1 MLPAHGERHPLMSSP
16 ASAAPPITGGLRL
29 VKNINRIALLRL
41 LREEQGIS
49 RADLSDRSG
58 LTRST
63 VSLLVK
69 ELIDEG
75 WMSEN
80 ASVITGQLG
89 RRPTPLLLDGQRF
102 ALVGAELTPDTIRV
116 VVTSIHGEVLEANQ
130 AALQQADPEGACHQ
144 LVGMISVLVRRV
156 IGEGREVLGV
166 GVGLPGAVEPLTGM
180 LQFAP
185 NIGWRQVPV
194 GQRLREELESAGL
207 SAVPVHY
214 QNEADLAAIG
224 EAEFGP
230 RPPDDPLVYISCG
243 VGLGS
248 GIVLGET
255 LFTGAT
261 GAGGE
266 IGHNTLHP
274 QGRACGCGRLGC
286 AEAYIGLRA
295 IAADAGLDPSRDRE
309 ALKAAMAVRDPRAR
323 IAFEKAGRNLGVLL
337 QNIWTTFDPRSIVVG
352 GEAVALGGNDF
363 VDAALQELAAYA
375 DAAGVPAPPVR
386 LARYTELAVAVGG
399 AAYALYVLMHPY
411 QALLQQQQQPR

>member
-1 MLPAHGERHPLMSSP
+1 MNTSAPATM
-16 ASAAPPITGGLRL
+16 PITGDQRL

-41 LREEQGIS
+41 LREEEGLS

-75 WMSEN
+75 WLREN
-80 ASVITGQLG
+80 EVVVTGQLG
-89 RRPTPLLLDGQRF
+89 RRPTPLQLDGRHF
-102 ALVGAELTPDTIRV
+102 VLVGAELTPDTIRV
-116 VVTSIHGEVLEANQ
+116 VTTSIRGEVLEANQ
-130 AALQQADPEGACHQ
+130 AALRQVDPEGACHQ
-144 LVGMISVLVRRV
+144 LVEMISVLVRRV
-156 IGEGREVLGV
+156 VGEGREVLGI
-166 GVGLPGAVEPLTGM
+166 GVGLPGAVESATGM
-180 LQFAP
+180 LQYAP
-185 NIGWRQVPV
+185 NIGWRNVPV
-194 GQRLREELESAGL
+194 GQRLRVELESAGL

-224 EAEFGP
+224 ETEFGP

-248 GIVLGET
+248 GIVLGDT

-266 IGHNTLHP
+266 IGHTTLHLE
-274 QGRACGCGRLGC
+274 GRACSCGRRGC

-295 IAADAGLDPSRDRE
+295 IAAEAGMAGGDGRSPDRE
-309 ALKAAMAVRDPRAR
+309 ALKAAMAARNPGARA
-323 IAFEKAGRNLGVLL
+323 AFGAAGKNLGVLL
-337 QNIWTTFDPRSIVVG
+337 QNIWTTFDPKSIVLG
-352 GEAVALGGNDF
+352 GEAVALGGSDF
-363 VDAALQELAAYA
+363 VDAALQVLASYGN
-375 DAAGVPAPPVR
+375 AAGVPAPTVR

-399 AAYALYVLMHPY
+399 AGYALYALMHPY
-411 QALLQQQQQPR
+411 QALLQQQR

>member
-1 MLPAHGERHPLMSSP
+1 MSSQTP
-16 ASAAPPITGGLRL
+16 ATPPPITGDQRL

-41 LREEQGIS
+41 LREEEGLS

-75 WMSEN
+75 WLREN
-80 ASVITGQLG
+80 EIVITGQLG
-89 RRPTPLLLDGQRF
+89 RRPTPLQLDGRRF
-102 ALVGAELTPDTIRV
+102 VLVGAELTPDTIRV
-116 VVTSIHGEVLEANQ
+116 VTTSIQGVVLEANQ
-130 AALQQADPEGACHQ
+130 AALRQLDPEGACHQ
-144 LVGMISVLVRRV
+144 LVEMISVFVRRV
-156 IGEGREVLGV
+156 VGEGREVLGI
-166 GVGLPGAVEPLTGM
+166 GVGLPGAVESATGM
-180 LQFAP
+180 LQYAP
-185 NIGWRQVPV
+185 NIGWRNVPV
-194 GQRLREELESAGL
+194 GQRLRAELESAGL

-224 EAEFGP
+224 ETEFGR

-248 GIVLGET
+248 GIVLGDT

-266 IGHNTLHP
+266 IGHTTLHL
-274 QGRACGCGRLGC
+274 QGRPCSCGRRGC

-295 IAADAGLDPSRDRE
+295 IAAEAGMALDDGRSPDRE
-309 ALKAAMAVRDPRAR
+309 ALKAAMAARHPGARA
-323 IAFEKAGRNLGVLL
+323 AFGAAGQSLGVLL
-337 QNIWTTFDPRSIVVG
+337 QNIWTTFDPKSIVLG
-352 GEAVALGGNDF
+352 GEAVALGGGDF
-363 VDAALQELAAYA
+363 VDAALQVLASYA
-375 DAAGVPAPPVR
+375 NAAGVSAPAVR

-399 AAYALYVLMHPY
+399 AGYALYALMHPY
-411 QALLQQQQQPR
+411 QALLQQR

>member
-1 MLPAHGERHPLMSSP
+1 MTTSVPATP
-16 ASAAPPITGGLRL
+16 SAASLGAAPITGDLRL
-29 VKNINRIALLRL
+29 VKSINRIALLRL
-41 LREEQGIS
+41 LREEDGLS
-49 RADLSDRSG
+49 RSDLAERSG

-75 WMSEN
+75 WLREN
-80 ASVITGQLG
+80 EVPVTGQLG
-89 RRPTPLLLDGQRF
+89 RRPTPLQLDGRRF
-102 ALVGAELTPDTIRV
+102 VLVGAELTPDTIRV
-116 VVTSIHGEVLEANQ
+116 VATSIRGDVLEVNQ
-130 AALQQADPEGACHQ
+130 AALRQIDPEGACHQ
-144 LVGMISVLVRRV
+144 LVEMISVLMRRV
-156 IGEGREVLGV
+156 VGQGREVLGI
-166 GVGLPGAVEPLTGM
+166 GVGLPGAVEPQTGM

-185 NIGWRQVPV
+185 NIGWRNVPV
-194 GQRLREELESAGL
+194 GQRLSAELASAGL

-224 EAEFGP
+224 ETEFGP

-248 GIVLGET
+248 GIVLGDN
-255 LFTGAT
+255 LFIGAT

-274 QGRACGCGRLGC
+274 QGRACECGRRGC

-295 IAADAGLDPSRDRE
+295 IAADAGLGRPLDRD
-309 ALKAAMAVRDPRAR
+309 ALKAAIAARDAKARA
-323 IAFEKAGRNLGVLL
+323 AFSEAGKNLGVLL

-352 GEAVALGGNDF
+352 GEAVALGGSDF
-363 VDAALQELAAYA
+363 VDAALNVLADYA
-375 DAAGVPAPPVR
+375 KAAGVPAPTVR

-411 QALLQQQQQPR
+411 RALRQQQR